1 MEMKN
6 PSIFTKPETTSERR
20 AFYERLAQR
29 SAAPLWEVLG
39 DLIPAEPQTRC
50 VPVLWRYDELRPLLI
65 EAGELLTAREAERR
79 VLILEN
85 PGYRGES
92 RITHSLFAGLQLVQP
107 GEIAR
112 AHRHVTSALRF
123 VIESSGGFTSVSG
136 EKATMHPGD
145 FIITP
150 SWTFHDHGNPGDTP
164 VIWMDG
170 LDVPLVNTFD
180 TSFAERYRADTYP
193 VTKPE
198 GDPPASYGECLA
210 PLDYTPT
217 NQTSPVFSYP
227 YARSRETLERI
238 YRNGPVDPWHG
249 VRMQYVD
256 PVTGGN
262 PMPTI
267 SAFLQLLPS
276 GFQGEP
282 YRSTDATIY
291 CPTEG
296 GGQSHI
302 GDAVLEWSKNDI
314 FVVPSWHRVTHHV
327 EEDTVLFSFSDRV
340 AQKALGLWREEQLSS
355 A

>member
-1 MEMKN
+1 MTN
-6 PSIFTKPETTSERR
+6 PSIFTKPESTSERKEL
-20 AFYERLAQR
+20 YERLAKQ
-29 SAAPLWEVLG
+29 STAPLWEVLG

-50 VPVLWRYDELRPLLI
+50 EPAIWRYDELRPLLM
-65 EAGELLTAREAERR
+65 EAGRLLTAREAERR

-85 PGYRGES
+85 PGYRGDS
-92 RITHSLFAGLQLVQP
+92 RITHSLYAGLQLVQP

-123 VIESSGGFTSVSG
+123 VIESRGGYTSVSG
-136 EKATMHPGD
+136 EKTTMHPGD
-145 FIITP
+145 FILTP
-150 SWTFHDHGNPGDTP
+150 SWTFHDHGNPGDGP

-180 TSFAERYRADTYP
+180 TSFAERYSADTYP

-198 GDPPASYGECLA
+198 GDSPARYGESLA
-210 PLDYTPT
+210 PVDYTPEG
-217 NQTSPVFSYP
+217 QTSPVFSYP

-238 YRNGPVDPWHG
+238 YRNGPVDAWHG
-249 VRMQYVD
+249 VKMQYVN
-256 PVTGGN
+256 PVTGGY

-267 SAFLQLLPS
+267 SVFLQLLPS
-276 GFQGEP
+276 GFQGEG

-296 GGQSHI
+296 SGQTHI
-302 GDAVLEWSKNDI
+302 GDTVLDWNKNDI
-314 FVVPSWHRVTHHV
+314 FVVPSWHRVSHRV
-327 EEDTVLFSFSDRV
+327 ERDAVLFSFSDRA
-340 AQKALGLWREEQLSS
+340 AQKALGLFREEKPAS